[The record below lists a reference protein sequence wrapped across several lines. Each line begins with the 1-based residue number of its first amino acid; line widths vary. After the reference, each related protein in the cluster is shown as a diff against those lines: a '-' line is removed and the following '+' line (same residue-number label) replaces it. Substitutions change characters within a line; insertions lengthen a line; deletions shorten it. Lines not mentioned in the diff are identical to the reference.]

1 MFESKRILPKSK
13 IDLLSL
19 QKSRIINKKYK
30 KLKLL
35 GSGDIKEKLDVE
47 VNFISNSAKEKIEK
61 LGGKVT
67 MIK

>member
-1 MFESKRILPKSK
+1 M
-13 IDLLSL
+13 SL
-19 QKSRIINKKYK
+19 TYHTEFFKIINKKYV

-35 GSGDIKEKLDVE
+35 GMGDISEKFDAE

-67 MIK
+67 LLK